1 MRVTGGDLRL
11 PPHPYELDSR
21 VPADEN
27 SFMGLPNHSQYIR
40 RLALSLLATFCGSSP
55 FVHADTSATQ
65 LNAFIVQHCT
75 SCHSGDESEANLNLA
90 TLAEQPLAPA
100 NRKTWI
106 RVLDVLHRRQM
117 PPNGESQPSEQQFQS
132 TTKTLHHHL
141 LLLDGLKGPNPGHV
155 TLRRLNRTEY
165 QNLITDLFHINIDV
179 TKDFPADDTGYGFDT
194 IGDVLS
200 ISPLLFEKYLNT
212 AEKIT
217 DNIFSA
223 AANAPKETERFR
235 VDIPSDNDDWK
246 GYARPILAPVARGA
260 FRRPVGDDEL
270 DKLLNFIDRA
280 QKNNKSFQHGIRLA
294 LHAILISPDFLFHV
308 IRTQSSKEDAADT
321 VVSLSEF
328 ELASRL
334 SFFLWSRGPDEEL
347 YDLAEK
353 NRLRDQN
360 ILTQQVRRMLAHEH
374 ARALADNFAGQW
386 LQLSRLTSVA
396 PDPDLFPDFD
406 DDLRLSSRE
415 ETTRFFASILREDQ
429 SVLTL
434 LNANYSFLNERLA
447 RHYKIPDVNGRD
459 FRRVSL
465 PTHRRGGLLGQ
476 TSILTLTS
484 NSTRT
489 SPVKR
494 GKWILEEI
502 LGTPPPP
509 PPPNV
514 EDLSETTEAAISASL
529 RDRLEEHLSNDSC
542 ASCHRV
548 MDPLGFALENYNAIG
563 AWRERDG
570 KFPINASGTL
580 PDGTFFDGPRG
591 LKAALLG
598 RKRDFVRCLT
608 EKMFVYA
615 MGRGIEYYDFA
626 AIETIVNSVEND
638 DYRMS
643 RLVLEVIRSVP
654 FQMKHLQRRSS

>member
-1 MRVTGGDLRL
+1 
-11 PPHPYELDSR
+11 
-21 VPADEN
+21 
-27 SFMGLPNHSQYIR
+27 MGLPDHSQCAR
-40 RLALSLLATFCGSSP
+40 RWTLSLLATFCGSSP

-75 SCHSGDESEANLNLA
+75 SCHSGDESEADLNLA
-90 TLAEQPLAPA
+90 SLADQQLTPA

-106 RVLDVLHRRQM
+106 RILEVLHRRQM
-117 PPNGESQPSEQQFQS
+117 PPNGESQPSEQQIQT
-132 TTKTLHHHL
+132 TTKTLHYRL

-200 ISPLLFEKYLNT
+200 ISPLLFEKYLAT

-217 DNIFSA
+217 DVIFS
-223 AANAPKETERFR
+223 NQEISPEGTEKFR
-235 VDIPSDNDDWK
+235 GDIPSDDDDWK
-246 GYARPILAPVARGA
+246 SYARHILAPVARGA
-260 FRRPVGDDEL
+260 FRRPVRDDEL
-270 DKLLNFIDRA
+270 DKLLEFVDQAKEND
-280 QKNNKSFQHGIRLA
+280 KSFEHGIRLA

-308 IRTQSSKEDAADT
+308 IRTQSSKEEEAET

-328 ELASRL
+328 EFASRL

-347 YDLAEK
+347 FALAEQ
-353 NRLRDQN
+353 NRLRDDT
-360 ILTQQVRRMLAHEH
+360 ILTQQVRRMLAHER
-374 ARALADNFAGQW
+374 AGALADNFASQW

-406 DDLRLSSRE
+406 DDLRLASRE

-429 SVLTL
+429 SILTL
-434 LNANYSFLNERLA
+434 LDANYSFLNERLA
-447 RHYKIPDVNGRD
+447 RHYNIPEVNGPE

-465 PTHRRGGLLGQ
+465 PTRRRGGLLGQ
-476 TSILTLTS
+476 SSILTLTS

-502 LGTPPPP
+502 LGAPPPP

-514 EDLSETTEAAISASL
+514 EDLSETKEAAISASL
-529 RDRLEEHLSNDSC
+529 RDRLEEHLSNESC

-580 PDGTFFDGPRG
+580 PDGTFLDGPRG
-591 LKAALLG
+591 IKSALLA
-598 RKRDFVRCLT
+598 RKHDFVRCLT

-615 MGRGIEYYDFA
+615 MGRGIEYYDLA
-626 AIETIVNSVEND
+626 AIETIVTAVEND
-638 DYRMS
+638 NYRMS

-654 FQMKHLQRRSS
+654 FQMKRQQRRSS